1 MLHNPAE
8 ILRGVVVALPGEHD
22 GDVDRGDPRWVL
34 VCLSDGVPKLLPKE
48 HRELLLDIRHVLL
61 RARRAC
67 CLSHTAAGRN
77 HAFVM
82 LTVEIT
88 SSAGGATALRS
99 ASVVTGAGESGF
111 ALAVPGQYLGVHYP
125 LRAEFCNLEI

>member
-1 MLHNPAE
+1 MPAQCDRHVDDRNA
-8 ILRGVVVALPGEHD
+8 RGIVVRLPEARHAPAQE
-22 GDVDRGDPRWVL
+22 RG
-34 VCLSDGVPKLLPKE
+34 
-48 HRELLLDIRHVLL
+48 ELLLDVRHVLL